1 MGKVSPKRVIKGV
14 VSGGLSELRK
24 PEDLILGP
32 TGAAAASA
40 SDAVVAELT
49 PDIPELPAVP
59 TAKDKSVEVASDK
72 SRKDRRKRKG
82 RASTILTGKNAS
94 GGLGGGK
101 SPRAGGGSQLLG

>member
-1 MGKVSPKRVIKGV
+1 MGKVSPKRVIEGV
-14 VSGGLSELRK
+14 LSGGLSEAGGLK
-24 PEDLILGP
+24 PLADEG
-32 TGAAAASA
+32 
-40 SDAVVAELT
+40 VKQLT

-59 TAKDKSVEVASDK
+59 TAKDKSVAVADDK
-72 SRKDRRKRKG
+72 SRKARRKRKG